1 VKRPRL
7 TDYQV
12 TGLVVAALLIGLV
25 LVLFALASC
34 ATIGVRGD
42 VVERA
47 GLAEATSFTW
57 DAYGR
62 KDAPPKVRVVEG
74 DELTCTDPA
83 SGKPGFSVI
92 LEDPDH
98 PGRFV
103 SACREGFTFLPTEVS
118 VAWTGQPWSRTALAH
133 ELMHARQA
141 REGVIDSGHTRPEW
155 QPGGEVDQVN
165 ARLMAAGR

>member
-1 VKRPRL
+1 MRGWIL
-7 TDYQV
+7 I
-12 TGLVVAALLIGLV
+12 VAAAICGLLAYTVSG
-25 LVLFALASC
+25 C

-47 GLAEATSFTW
+47 GLAEATAFIW

-62 KDAPPKVRVVEG
+62 KDEPPKVRVVEG
-74 DELTCTDPA
+74 AELSCTDTN
-83 SGKPGFSVI
+83 SGKPGFPVI

-98 PGRFV
+98 AGRFV

-118 VAWTGQPWSRTALAH
+118 VAWTGQPWSRTTLAH

-141 REGVIDSGHTRPEW
+141 REGVIDSNHTRPEW
-155 QPGGEVDQVN
+155 QPGGDVDLVN
-165 ARLMAAGR
+165 ARLWATGR